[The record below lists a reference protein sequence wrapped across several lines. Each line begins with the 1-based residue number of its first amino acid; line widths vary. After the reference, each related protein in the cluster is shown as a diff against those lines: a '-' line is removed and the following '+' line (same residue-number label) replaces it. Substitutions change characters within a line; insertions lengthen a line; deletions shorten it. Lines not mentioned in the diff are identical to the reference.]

1 MEQIF
6 NIFVFTLFTLLWF
19 GFVAALIFNRE
30 LLDSTWKWFRRQN
43 ILVQLVLAVLLL
55 PLVLG
60 LWIWETKWP
69 AWLRLVLVLALA
81 GWNVYMFFPWAPVA

>member
-6 NIFVFTLFTLLWF
+6 NIFIFTFFTLLWL
-19 GFVAALIFNRE
+19 GFVAALIFNRR
-30 LLDSTWKWFRRQN
+30 LLDSTWKWFRGQF
-43 ILVQLVLAVLLL
+43 ILIQLVVAFLLL

-69 AWLRLVLVLALA
+69 VWLRLVLVLGLA
-81 GWNVYMFFPWAPVA
+81 WWNIYVFFPRMPMA